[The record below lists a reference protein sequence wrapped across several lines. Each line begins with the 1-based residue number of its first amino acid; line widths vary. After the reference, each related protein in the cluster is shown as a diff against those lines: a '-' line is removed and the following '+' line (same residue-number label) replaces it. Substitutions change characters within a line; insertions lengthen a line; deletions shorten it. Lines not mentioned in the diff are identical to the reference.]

1 MFDQILKLLN
11 APEPKSSSRD
21 DLQTA
26 VAVLLV
32 EAARRDDTFDGVE
45 RATIERLL
53 AEKFGLSA
61 EATRQLLAEAESAA
75 DRTSQLHPFTRLAVE
90 RMDPQQRIRL
100 IEMLWEVAYADG
112 ILDPEEDALVRRIA
126 GLIYVSDA
134 DRVAARQRVLQ
145 RNQQKQGKADPG

>member
-1 MFDQILKLLN
+1 MFDQILKLLA
-11 APEPKSSSRD
+11 APEPKTASKD
-21 DLQTA
+21 ELQTA

-53 AEKFGLSA
+53 TEKFALSA
-61 EATRQLLAEAESAA
+61 DATRQLLAQAESTA

-90 RMDPQQRIRL
+90 RMDPSQRIRL

-145 RNQQKQGKADPG
+145 RTQQNQGKPLSG

>member
-1 MFDQILKLLN
+1 MFDQILKLLTV
-11 APEPKSSSRD
+11 PEPKTASRD
-21 DLQTA
+21 ELQTA

-45 RATIERLL
+45 RTTIERLL
-53 AEKFGLSA
+53 SEKFALSA
-61 EATRQLLAEAESAA
+61 EATRQLLKQAESTA

-126 GLIYVSDA
+126 GLIYVSDG

-145 RNQQKQGKADPG
+145 RIQQNQGKAGPG